1 MRLPIRRPE
10 PLLLGMAL
18 LATIGLWLF
27 IAVAEEVFAGETGAL
42 DRAILLAMRDPA
54 NLQQAAG
61 PAWLDQAARDITA
74 LGSTSVLSLLVIL
87 VVLFLWLLG
96 RRGMALYVLLSTSLG
111 TGLSFLLKAL
121 FQRPRPDLFP
131 HGDTVLTTSFPS
143 GHAMISTLVYLTL
156 GVLLARLLTER
167 RLEIFVVSSAML
179 VALLVGLSRV
189 YLGVHWP
196 TDVLAGW
203 AGGASW
209 ALLCWTLAMW
219 VWPGFGL
226 RDSR

>member
-18 LATIGLWLF
+18 LAAIGLWLF
-27 IAVAEEVFAGETGAL
+27 IAVAEEVSEGETGAL

-54 NLQQAAG
+54 NLQQAVG

-74 LGSTSVLSLLVIL
+74 LGSTSVLSLLVLL

-96 RRGMALYVLLSTSLG
+96 RRGMALYVLVSTSVG
-111 TGLSFLLKAL
+111 AGLSFLLKAL
-121 FQRPRPDLFP
+121 FQRPRPNLFP
-131 HGDTVLTTSFPS
+131 HGDTVLTASFPS

-167 RLEIFVVSSAML
+167 RLEIFVVLSAML
-179 VALLVGLSRV
+179 VALLVGLSRI

-226 RDSR
+226 RSGR

>member
-18 LATIGLWLF
+18 LAAIGLWLF
-27 IAVAEEVFAGETGAL
+27 IAVAEEVSEGETGAL

-54 NLQQAAG
+54 NLQQAVG

>member
-1 MRLPIRRPE
+1 MRLPIRRPG

-18 LATIGLWLF
+18 LAAIGLWLF
-27 IAVAEEVFAGETGAL
+27 IAVAEEVSEGETGAL

-54 NLQQAAG
+54 NLQQAVG

>member
-18 LATIGLWLF
+18 LAAIGLWLF
-27 IAVAEEVFAGETGAL
+27 IAVAEEVSEGETGAL

-54 NLQQAAG
+54 NLQQAVG

-74 LGSTSVLSLLVIL
+74 LGSTSVLSLLVLL

-96 RRGMALYVLLSTSLG
+96 RRGMALYVLVSTSVG
-111 TGLSFLLKAL
+111 AGLSFLLKAL

>member
-18 LATIGLWLF
+18 LATIGLWLL
-27 IAVAEEVFAGETGAL
+27 IAVAEEGFEGETCAL